1 MLAFVLVMFVA
12 LVVTAYF
19 KLRQSGLLRD
29 DSEERLAAQLTSLL
43 PGPRSKPP
51 PALGA
56 FRNAPDPEDTGIPKS
71 AQADDAEVGA
81 VQLCAAVPPGSA
93 IDGDRLVER
102 LAERRGARP
111 TCSATDSAYTL
122 VCGRLRA
129 RVQIGPGS
137 SMVGRLARAG
147 ALEAQERRA
156 VLQSAAVVLVDQVS
170 GDSSPIERARFATEV
185 LLATLDVCSPK

>member
-1 MLAFVLVMFVA
+1 MVAFVLVMFAVLVA
-12 LVVTAYF
+12 LGYF

-29 DSEERLAAQLTSLL
+29 DSEERLAAQLSSLL

-51 PALGA
+51 PSLGA
-56 FRNAPDPEDTGIPKS
+56 FRNAPDPEDEAGS
-71 AQADDAEVGA
+71 ESGRAEEDEVGA

-93 IDGDRLVER
+93 IDADRLVER

-111 TCSATDSAYTL
+111 TCTAADSAYTL
-122 VCGRLRA
+122 QCGRLRA

-170 GDSSPIERARFATEV
+170 GDRSPIDRARFATEV
-185 LLATLDVCSPK
+185 LLATLDVCVRK